1 MQSVLFTEVRIT
13 GYNSG
18 TDFVQRQLQ
27 REGLLSETNT
37 EFVIYAFSVQFV
49 SCVRF
54 VPLELNEVIFEGGL
68 SISWRADS

>member
-1 MQSVLFTEVRIT
+1 MLFTEVSIT
-13 GYNSG
+13 GYNSE

-27 REGLLSETNT
+27 REGLLSETHT
-37 EFVIYAFSVQFV
+37 DFLFMHFCEFV

-68 SISWRADS
+68 SISRRADS

>member
-37 EFVIYAFSVQFV
+37 EFLFMHFCEFV
-49 SCVRF
+49 SCVQF